1 MLNSLFENLNSEI
14 FTPEMINQL
23 NEKFEA
29 EVAVEAQ
36 TLAASKIAALEEA
49 SDKYKQFLDN
59 ACQDYLEQYK
69 QALNDKV
76 DMYLT
81 NIAEQ
86 FVQDNTHKLDNV
98 LESTKGE
105 VLYKIFESAVDILGK
120 DLSEIVN
127 ENANNGAAK
136 QIDDLTEQ
144 VNELHKELMETK
156 IDRYDAIR
164 ERLLTKASDGLTI
177 PQKTRLTDLY
187 DLTESNMSET
197 AVANMSERAIKKRVD
212 EARRLVENDSMISE
226 SSANNVTNDHELSWK
241 HLV

>member
-81 NIAEQ
+81 NVAEQ
-86 FVQDNTHKLDNV
+86 FVQDNTRKLDNV

-120 DLSEIVN
+120 DLSEIVS

-226 SSANNVTNDHELSWK
+226 SSANNVTNNHELSWK

>member
-81 NIAEQ
+81 NVAEQ
-86 FVQDNTHKLDNV
+86 FVQDNTRKLDNV

-120 DLSEIVN
+120 DLSEIVS